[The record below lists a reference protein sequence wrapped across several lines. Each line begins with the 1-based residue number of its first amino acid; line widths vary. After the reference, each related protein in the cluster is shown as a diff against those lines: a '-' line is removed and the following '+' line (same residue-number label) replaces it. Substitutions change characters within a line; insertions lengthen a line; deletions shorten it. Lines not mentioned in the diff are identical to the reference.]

1 MTMSLSTIVAL
12 IPVIVTLIEILKRF
26 IPDQHRT
33 WANPLLAIVIAAAGA
48 YSTAGTAGLL
58 EVIMTALTAAG
69 GAMAAYKVPKM
80 VGAKLGIDA
89 PAPAPAPMKAPAK
102 KGGK

>member
-1 MTMSLSTIVAL
+1 MSVSTVVAL

-33 WANPLLAIVIAAAGA
+33 WANPLLAIIIAAAGA

-58 EVIMTALTAAG
+58 EVFVTALTAAG
-69 GAMAAYKVPKM
+69 GAMATYKVPKM
-80 VGAKLGIDA
+80 IGVKLGTE
-89 PAPAPAPMKAPAK
+89 
-102 KGGK
+102 GGKK